1 MRVQALCVGM
11 VLASCAAARAQPIP
25 GPQDQPPKDRFNPGE
40 LRSTLVVPESRVERF
55 RHPVIDA
62 HSHAYAETP
71 EAIAAWVGLMDRV
84 GVKTTFIL
92 SGATGPELAKVSAR
106 YAGAHPGRF
115 VMFAGFDKEGVDA
128 ADYGDRLR
136 RRLRADVAAGAAG
149 LGELTD
155 KGLGLVRAGEPRA
168 TAASGAGLTPP
179 GAAKRPRQMSGGEFT
194 SSPRKTRAG
203 GTGGAPLAP
212 PVYIDDLRF
221 DPLWD
226 GAGVLGVPVFV
237 HIAEPAAFY
246 EPADERNDLRRSANW
261 SLHGKGTP
269 GYAEMIAKFE
279 RVLERHPRT
288 RFVSVHAFNLAND
301 LGALGRLLDRHP
313 NVDVDFA
320 ARMWELARQPFS
332 AGRFFSKY
340 ADRILFGT
348 DNDPSA
354 PMYLAHVR
362 QLETQ
367 DEWFWPADAEWWRG
381 YGMGL
386 PDDVLKKVYS
396 GNAERLLRRR
406 LDK

>member
-1 MRVQALCVGM
+1 M

-25 GPQDQPPKDRFNPGE
+25 GPQDQPPNDRFNPGQ
-40 LRSTLVVPESRVERF
+40 LRSTLVVPETRVERF

-71 EAIAAWVGLMDRV
+71 SAIAAWVGLMDRV
-84 GVKTTFIL
+84 GVKTSFIL
-92 SGATGPELAKVSAR
+92 SGATGPALRDLSAK

-115 VMFAGFDKEGVDA
+115 VMFAGFDRERVDA

-155 KGLGLVRAGEPRA
+155 KGLGLVRADEPRA
-168 TAASGAGLTPP
+168 TAASEAGLTP
-179 GAAKRPRQMSGGEFT
+179 AQ
-194 SSPRKTRAG
+194 RAG

-212 PVYIDDLRF
+212 PVYIDDSRF

-226 GAGVLGVPVFV
+226 EAGALGVPVFV

-246 EPADERNDLRRSANW
+246 EPADEHNDLRRSANW

-332 AGRFFSKY
+332 AGRFFSRY

-348 DNDPSA
+348 DNDPNA
-354 PMYLAHVR
+354 PMYLAHAR

-386 PDDVLKKVYS
+386 PDDVLKKVYA
-396 GNAERLLRRR
+396 GNAGRLLRRG

>member
-1 MRVQALCVGM
+1 MKDDFAMGVPWLCAGLLLV
-11 VLASCAAARAQPIP
+11 SCAAARAQPIP
-25 GPQDQPPKDRFNPGE
+25 GPQDQPPNDRFNPGS
-40 LRSTLVVPESRVERF
+40 LSSTLVVPETHVERF
-55 RHPVIDA
+55 RHPVIDT
-62 HSHAYAETP
+62 HSHAYADTP
-71 EAIAAWVGLMDRV
+71 EAVSRWVALMDRV
-84 GVKTTFIL
+84 GVKTSFIL
-92 SGATGPELAKVSAR
+92 TGATGPEFAKASAR

-115 VMFAGFDKEGVDA
+115 VMFAGFDKEGVDR
-128 ADYGDRLR
+128 ADYGERLR
-136 RRLRADVAAGAAG
+136 RRLREDVAAGAAG

-155 KGLGLVRAGEPRA
+155 KGLGLVRSGEPGA
-168 TAASGAGLTPP
+168 T
-179 GAAKRPRQMSGGEFT
+179 
-194 SSPRKTRAG
+194 AG

-212 PVYIDDLRF
+212 PVYIDDSRF

-226 GAGVLGVPVFV
+226 EAGALGVPVFV

-246 EPADERNDLRRSANW
+246 EPADDRNDLRRSANW
-261 SLHGKGTP
+261 SLYGKGTP

-279 RVLERHPRT
+279 RVLARHPRT

-301 LGALGRLLDRHP
+301 LGAVGRLLDRHP
-313 NVDVDFA
+313 NVEVDFA

-332 AGRFFSKY
+332 ARRFFARY

-348 DNDPSA
+348 DNGPDEA
-354 PMYLAHVR
+354 MYLAHVR

-386 PDDVLKKVYS
+386 PDDVLRKVYAE
-396 GNAERLLRRR
+396 NAARLLRRG